1 MEQKVII
8 TAESFNVEEK
18 TDGGF
23 RITGLALP
31 FGQRSR
37 NGLTYNKESI
47 IETADLW
54 IGLPS
59 LFNHDQDRPIGH
71 IEKTWIEDDGLHYQ
85 INVDEAEEALV
96 RKLKRGDIPFVS
108 IQAIV
113 DKTTEDM
120 DGDVMIKSPLEISI
134 CTLPGFPQ
142 TNIQTQNVTVA
153 PDSNTYPMTSGTYFP
168 YGYDTQTHPIIPEG
182 AIAIEKFVG
191 IEDTRVGE
199 PFGEYK
205 DFDDCVKKNQ
215 DKDSPEGF
223 CAWLHKKI
231 TGKWPSEQA
240 LAKIQVNNIRGNEIK
255 NDNMAENNDELEA
268 LKAKVNLLEEEI
280 KQMKEQDAEPAEPS
294 DEPDIND
301 KIKELE
307 DKIADILSRLDAL
320 EKGEAEEPTPP
331 SSAPQTAGDGNES
344 ETLTREELVEKLRRL

>member
-8 TAESFNVEEK
+8 TAESFSVEEK

-54 IGLPS
+54 VGLPS
-59 LFNHDQDRPIGH
+59 LFNHDQDKPIGH

-85 INVDEAEEALV
+85 INVDEEEEALV

-108 IQAIV
+108 IMAIV
-113 DKTTEDM
+113 DKAAEDM

-153 PDSNTYPMTSGTYFP
+153 PDSNTYQS
-168 YGYDTQTHPIIPEG
+168 DTFSPIIPEG

-191 IEDTRVGE
+191 ENDTRVGE

-205 DFDDCVKKNQ
+205 DFEDCVKKNQ

-240 LAKIQVNNIRGNEIK
+240 LTKIQVNNIRGNEIK
-255 NDNMAENNDELEA
+255 NDNMADEKEDLEA

-320 EKGEAEEPTPP
+320 EKGEAEEPTSP

>member
-1 MEQKVII
+1 MEQKVVI

-18 TDGGF
+18 TDGAF

-47 IETADLW
+47 IETAGLW
-54 IGLPS
+54 VGLPS

-71 IEKTWIEDDGLHYQ
+71 IEKAWIEDDGLHYQ

-142 TNIQTQNVTVA
+142 TNVQ
-153 PDSNTYPMTSGTYFP
+153 
-168 YGYDTQTHPIIPEG
+168 TQTHNVTLSVDNRTFAPDAETYTQIIPEG
-182 AIAIEKFVG
+182 AIAIETFIGTGTDEKPVVSNPT
-191 IEDTRVGE
+191 EDVASE
-199 PFGEYK
+199 PFGDYK

-215 DKDSPEGF
+215 DKKF
-223 CAWLHKKI
+223 K
-231 TGKWPSEQA
+231 
-240 LAKIQVNNIRGNEIK
+240 
-255 NDNMAENNDELEA
+255 
-268 LKAKVNLLEEEI
+268 
-280 KQMKEQDAEPAEPS
+280 
-294 DEPDIND
+294 
-301 KIKELE
+301 
-307 DKIADILSRLDAL
+307 
-320 EKGEAEEPTPP
+320 
-331 SSAPQTAGDGNES
+331 
-344 ETLTREELVEKLRRL
+344 